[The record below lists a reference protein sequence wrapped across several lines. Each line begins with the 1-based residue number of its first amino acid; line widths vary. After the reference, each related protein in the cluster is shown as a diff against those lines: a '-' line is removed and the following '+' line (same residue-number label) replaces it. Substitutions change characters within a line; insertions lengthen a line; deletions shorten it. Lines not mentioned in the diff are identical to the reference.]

1 LFMSLSTLFDGRIGS
16 FLAVIIALC
25 VVGLVVVFVM
35 RALGRGIKPSTGRR
49 LGIVDA
55 FDLDRHRQLVIIRRD
70 NVEHLIM
77 IGGPNDLVIES
88 DIVRAQPMIGEGRR
102 EPMVAPAAAAPPA
115 PPPPPSPAAPPVPPP
130 MQAMPPMPRVTPPP
144 PPPPRPAPRAP
155 EPAAPP
161 VEPPAVPE
169 KAKEPRLSV
178 NINSLEEE
186 MSRLLGRPPEK
197 KE

>member
-1 LFMSLSTLFDGRIGS
+1 MSLSTLFDGRIGS
-16 FLAVIIALC
+16 FLAVLIAMG

-35 RALGRGIKPSTGRR
+35 RAFGRGIKPASGRR

-88 DIVRAQPMIGEGRR
+88 DIVRAQPMIGGGRR
-102 EPMVAPAAAAPPA
+102 EPLVAHAPAPAPSVAPAPI
-115 PPPPPSPAAPPVPPP
+115 
-130 MQAMPPMPRVTPPP
+130 MQAPVQMPPMPRVTPPP

-155 EPAAPP
+155 EPAAAPP
-161 VEPPAVPE
+161 VEPPKVPE
-169 KAKEPRLSV
+169 KSKDPRLAV

-186 MSRLLGRPPEK
+186 MTRLLGHPPEK
-197 KE
+197 KD